1 MVQQTDITQCNI
13 PSDVGGAPPEDE
25 QVCTV
30 SKTVSPEYS
39 PIHLS
44 ISLFNEMYF
53 NYISYLP
60 AKYFVYN
67 IYKLTLR
74 SSD

>member
-1 MVQQTDITQCNI
+1 
-13 PSDVGGAPPEDE
+13 
-25 QVCTV
+25 
-30 SKTVSPEYS
+30 
-39 PIHLS
+39 
-44 ISLFNEMYF
+44 MYF

-74 SSD
+74 SSDWKWPQSYVPKHVAGRYDIGLKIRFIKLPNWITIT